1 MAARSSVDAPWLR
14 RFSQVLGDGVTETF
28 NVTHNLGTRLISV
41 TGFLELA
48 GSVSVST
55 PGTGFGLTLVDEN
68 TVQLAF
74 VSAPLEDTF
83 TIVIIG

>member
-28 NVTHNLGTRLISV
+28 NVTHNLGTRLISI

-48 GSVSVST
+48 GSVAVAT
-55 PGTGFGLTLVDEN
+55 PGTGYGLTIVDDN

-74 VSAPLEDTF
+74 LGAPLEDAF